1 MVNRVYIAG
10 PISADIGIPLE
21 KKIQRFHRAAD
32 HLDGLGYEPVNP
44 LAVEMDACPG
54 DCNPDAHVGQD
65 GKPTH
70 GWACYM
76 RHDLRALLTCD
87 AILLLPEWESSAGAR
102 LEAEVAQTLG
112 MTKMVAELE
121 EDE

>member
-10 PISADIGIPLE
+10 PISAEIGVSME
-21 KKIQRFHRAAD
+21 RKIQRFHRAAD
-32 HLDGLGYEPVNP
+32 HLDSLGYEPVNP
-44 LAVEMDACPG
+44 LTVETDTCLG
-54 DCNPDAHVGQD
+54 DCNPDQHVGQE
-65 GKPTH
+65 GVPTH
-70 GWACYM
+70 GWACFM

-87 AILLLPEWESSAGAR
+87 AILLLPEWESSKGAR
-102 LEAEVAQTLG
+102 LEAKIAQALG